1 MRTVLFLAAIFA
13 LLTPGV
19 FAQNTPSPGEKGPPA
34 FADLKLVLLRQAAA
48 DGRVKVG
55 GINPSGY
62 RRVTLKIENRGDQRL
77 AVDLCGSFLRPK
89 KKGSCQ
95 RLGLGPAITPQAT
108 LKLSAGTIV
117 VHLEPGEKK
126 SIRMNTVCLDAGRS
140 CPGSQSFVIS
150 PDALPAVREKV
161 MRWWADHPDVPQGA
175 VNSAIWRFSETV
187 RITPGTAVNYTT
199 PKGSFAAL
207 HGGTY
212 YRLTDGALSCLDTD
226 GIERILGAEMFS
238 VLPCAGAVY
247 GVALSDT
254 GTPELW
260 RLALTGEQ
268 PWGRVMP
275 VGNGLRVL
283 EVIPA
288 GSGRIGVV
296 TDGGLFIRDLAAG
309 ETKSYFANTQILDLS
324 ARAVSDTRVLV
335 ALRVPGQGGYYQGG
349 ERKGSTSDIFELW
362 TLDPRRGE
370 PELMKRF
377 WNVSAMSIGP
387 AGVFGLSHLGVLRK
401 IKGKSFKDF
410 GSGAIYKQIL
420 AVGKSHVWLQ
430 SEKDDLVVVNTK
442 TGTAKKLEVIVDDS
456 FAGDIDTVSDD
467 LAFTNDGKFYR
478 VSAKT
483 GEVIEQ

>member
-1 MRTVLFLAAIFA
+1 MRTVLILAAVFI

-19 FAQNTPSPGEKGPPA
+19 YAQNAPSPEEQGPPD
-34 FADLKLVLLRQAAA
+34 FAGLALVPLRQAAVE
-48 DGRVKVG
+48 GRVKVRG
-55 GINPSGY
+55 VNPGLY
-62 RRVTLKIENRGDQRL
+62 RQVTLEVENRSGKRIV
-77 AVDLCGSFLRPK
+77 VDLCGSFLRPK

-95 RLGLGPAITPQAT
+95 RLGLGPAITPRAT
-108 LKLSAGTIV
+108 LKRGVGTIV
-117 VHLEPGEKK
+117 LHLEPGEQK
-126 SIRMNTVCLDAGRS
+126 SIRLNTVCLDAGKPG
-140 CPGSQSFVIS
+140 PGSHEFVIS
-150 PDALPAVREKV
+150 PDALPPVREKV

-187 RITPGTAVNYTT
+187 RIAPGTAVNYTR

-247 GVALSDT
+247 GVALSD
-254 GTPELW
+254 GGAPELW

-275 VGNGLRVL
+275 VGDGIRVL
-283 EVIPA
+283 QVIPA

-296 TDGGLFIRDLAAG
+296 TDGGLFIRTLVAG
-309 ETKSYFANTQILDLS
+309 ETKSYFTNTQILDLS
-324 ARAVSDTRVLV
+324 ARAVSDTRVIV
-335 ALRVPGQGGYYQGG
+335 ALRIPAGRGYYKGG
-349 ERKGSTSDIFELW
+349 ELKGESSDIFELW
-362 TLDPRRGE
+362 TLDPRNGE

-401 IKGKSFKDF
+401 IKGKNFKDF
-410 GSGAIYKQIL
+410 GSGAIYKRIL

-430 SEKDDLVVVNTK
+430 SENDDLAVVSTK

-467 LAFTNDGKFYR
+467 LAFTKSGQFYR

-483 GEVIEQ
+483 GEVAEQ